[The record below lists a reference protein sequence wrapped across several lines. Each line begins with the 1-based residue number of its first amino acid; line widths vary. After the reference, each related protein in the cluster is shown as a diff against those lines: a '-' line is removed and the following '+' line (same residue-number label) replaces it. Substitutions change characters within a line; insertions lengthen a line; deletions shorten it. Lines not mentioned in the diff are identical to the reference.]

1 MEHVHGTIKVAP
13 VARVPLQVGLF
24 RLPKG
29 RLHTEVKCAMA
40 SAGPLTTFTVFPE
53 LPLELQL
60 VVWELAIPDPVPEVC
75 IPWPLYLEHLRDE
88 PIQPLIVDTAWP
100 AVAHVCRA
108 SRRAALASG
117 QLRLRYSPTAGLDV
131 PFRAFDPAIDT
142 LYIGRWQTEVMVP
155 FLVCP
160 ENAPLAR
167 ALRHIAIETAAA
179 YPPSDLAEIIR
190 QSAVFLKTLSFLI
203 PDSSD
208 SHPVAHS
215 FLPPAGRFR
224 LRDIPDDVVR
234 RISLTRV
241 PFINQHSLATV
252 SLSSWMEIMRQKMV
266 EHVINWNV
274 QGDEGTAWSTED
286 KSFSGVEFK
295 AQTFV
300 EYTMTADEGPRWERG
315 SRELKDQRPNFE
327 PRDRK
332 NPEEYRILDDDR
344 EPPRTPSPKGWPDDW
359 RL

>member
-1 MEHVHGTIKVAP
+1 
-13 VARVPLQVGLF
+13 
-24 RLPKG
+24 
-29 RLHTEVKCAMA
+29 MA
-40 SAGPLTTFTVFPE
+40 SKGPLTSFTVFSK

-60 VVWELAIPDPVPEVC
+60 AIWELVIPDPVPEVC
-75 IPWPLYLEHLRDE
+75 ITWPLYLERMRHDE

-100 AVAHVCRA
+100 AVTHVCRT
-108 SRRAALASG
+108 SRRAVLKSG
-117 QLRLRYSPTAGLDV
+117 QLRRRYSPTAGLDV
-131 PFRAFDPAIDT
+131 PFRMFDPAIDT
-142 LYIGRWQTEVMVP
+142 LYIGRWQTDVMVR
-155 FLVCP
+155 FLVRP

-179 YPPSDLAEIIR
+179 YPPSDLAEVIR
-190 QSAVFLKTLSFLI
+190 KSAIFLKTLSFLI
-203 PDSSD
+203 PDLSD
-208 SHPVAHS
+208 SHRLHS

-234 RISLTRV
+234 RISLTGV
-241 PFINQHSLATV
+241 PFVDPLGLATV
-252 SLSSWMEIMRQKMV
+252 SLPSWMEIIHRRMD

-274 QGDEGTAWSTED
+274 QGDEGTAWSTKD

-295 AQTFV
+295 VQTFV

-315 SRELKDQRPNFE
+315 SRELKNQQPNFE
-327 PRDRK
+327 LRERK
-332 NPEEYRILDDDR
+332 NPEEYRVLDDDR